1 MATFHL
7 EVVTPDKS
15 LVKEEVEMAICPGTE
30 GEFGIL
36 PNHISLLA
44 ALRIGA
50 LRYRKDGKDYTLFIG
65 GGFVDMHNNKCSVL
79 AESAERTEDIDLARA
94 EEARKRAEIRLN
106 EKKSDVDEIRARI
119 ALKKAI
125 LRLQLGGRA

>member
-7 EVVTPDKS
+7 EVVTPDKI
-15 LVKEEVEMAICPGTE
+15 LVKDEVEMVLCPGTE

-44 ALRIGA
+44 ALKIGA
-50 LRYRKDGKDYTLFIG
+50 MRYRKEGKDTVLFIG
-65 GGFVDMHNNKCSVL
+65 GGFVDMHNNNCSVL
-79 AESAERTEDIDLARA
+79 AESAERTEDIDRARA
-94 EEARKRAEIRLN
+94 EEAKKRAELRLAD
-106 EKKSDVDEIRARI
+106 KKSDIDEIRAQI

-125 LRLQLGGRA
+125 MRLQLSGMR